1 MPETILILSATNEP
15 TDEQLKKV
23 MTDALSEVLLNKK
36 KGDETLKRQTN
47 AYLIQMAN
55 KYKHLKA

>member
-36 KGDETLKRQTN
+36 KEMR
-47 AYLIQMAN
+47 
-55 KYKHLKA
+55 HLKGRQMLT

>member
-1 MPETILILSATNEP
+1 MPETISTLAATNEP

-36 KGDETLKRQTN
+36 KGDETLKKQANT
-47 AYLIQMAN
+47 YLIQMAN